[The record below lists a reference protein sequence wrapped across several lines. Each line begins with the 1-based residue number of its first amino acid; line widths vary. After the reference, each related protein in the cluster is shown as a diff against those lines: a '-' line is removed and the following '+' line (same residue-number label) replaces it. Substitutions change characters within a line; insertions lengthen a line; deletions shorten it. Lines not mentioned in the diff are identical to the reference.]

1 MPKGKIRPTDLVKIT
16 KWLAVGLKCNYNGE
30 MHSVRRETQ
39 EDDFLSADPVLARL
53 IESFDS
59 VRSISGAT
67 SVFEAS
73 PSGRYLKV
81 GLCRTCP
88 DLIISGDSIELPL
101 EFSPEILRST
111 SRRMNSRDTSDL
123 DTLQVDT
130 SVIAKQWTGA
140 KSAQIVNGAF
150 SFGPI
155 RALVTSRFASNHFLV
170 LCSLNPLKTSLAGA
184 AGMMAILAK
193 FAAASNSISQELY
206 MLRGRID
213 RAEIMAT
220 ADPLTSLA
228 NRAGFNMALEQE
240 QRRALRYMG
249 STTVAIIDLDGLKV
263 INDTKGHSEGDQ
275 LIVHAAQI
283 IKDTCRSTDTVARL
297 GGDEFAILAPETDQA
312 GAEMLLA
319 RLRHGLARA
328 SISASIGIANTKG
341 PNPDIPGLIEKADQL
356 MYREKNIKKRSY
368 RVG

>member
-1 MPKGKIRPTDLVKIT
+1 MQ
-16 KWLAVGLKCNYNGE
+16 
-30 MHSVRRETQ
+30 SVRRETH
-39 EDDFLSADPVLARL
+39 EDGFLSADPVTARI

-59 VRSISGAT
+59 VRSITGAT

-73 PSGRYLKV
+73 YRSGYLHV

-88 DLIISGDSIELPL
+88 DLIIPGDSLELPP
-101 EFSPEILRST
+101 EFSPEFVQNT
-111 SRRMNSRDTSDL
+111 SQLIISSNKHDPG
-123 DTLQVDT
+123 TLHVGT
-130 SVIAKQWTGA
+130 NVIAKQWRGHKT
-140 KSAQIVNGAF
+140 AQISNGSF

-155 RALVTSRFASNHFLV
+155 RALVTSKFESNRYVV
-170 LCSLNPLKTSLAGA
+170 LCSLHPLKIALTGA
-184 AGMMAILAK
+184 AGMMAVLAK
-193 FAAASNSISQELY
+193 FAAASTSISQELD

-228 NRAGFNMALEQE
+228 NRAGFSTALEQE

-249 STTVAIIDLDGLKV
+249 STTVAIIDLDGLKI

-275 LIVHAAQI
+275 VIVHAAQI

-328 SISASIGIANTKG
+328 SISASIGIANTNG

-368 RVG
+368 RAG